1 MLFSSQSEM
10 MIASGIY
17 VLLYAKLAPMTREHE
32 LLTRMRQ
39 TPFGWGQDDFRRLYR
54 AYGFDVIEGRRHIVV
69 RHPHHPDLT
78 TTVARHQE
86 LPPAYARTALRLIS
100 ELRRRT
106 TSQGAQEDN
115 TL

>member
-1 MLFSSQSEM
+1 M
-10 MIASGIY
+10 MVASGIY
-17 VLLYAKLAPMTREHE
+17 VLLYAKLALMTREHE

>member
-1 MLFSSQSEM
+1 M
-10 MIASGIY
+10 AAVYGIR
-17 VLLYAKLAPMTREHE
+17 LLLCAKLALMTREHA

-86 LPPAYARTALRLIS
+86 LPPAYARTALRLID
-100 ELRRRT
+100 ELLRRT

-115 TL
+115 TP